1 MGKNVVRK
9 GWRMPRNYLHKLTA
23 TKVAG
28 RMNVGYHAD
37 GGCLYFRVAPGGSRG
52 WVFRFALNGRTR
64 DMGLG
69 AYPTITLAMA
79 REKALEMRRLVAD
92 GIDPIER
99 RRAILADGKAENAS
113 TLTFDAAALKYIAA
127 HEAGWRSARH
137 RAQWRNTLRD
147 HVSPIIGS
155 LPVRSID
162 TALVLKA
169 LEPIWQT
176 KTETAAR
183 VRARIEVVLDWAKVR
198 GYRTGENPA
207 RWRGHLDHLLPAKS
221 KIKRV
226 EHHSALPYA
235 EIGAFLQGLRGQ
247 NGPGP
252 LALEF
257 LLLTAT
263 RVSEVIGAT
272 WGEVDLKTRTWT
284 IPSERM
290 KSGKE
295 HRVPLSISALVAL
308 TKAQAFRSDGLIF
321 PGIKAGR
328 PLSQVH
334 LLAITQR
341 IAQGRVTL
349 HGFRSTFR
357 DWAAER
363 TSYPSEV
370 AEMALAH
377 AVGSQVERAYQRTDL
392 FDKRRRL
399 MDEWAAYCATPEPAG
414 SKVVPIRKPSK

>member
-1 MGKNVVRK
+1 
-9 GWRMPRNYLHKLTA
+9 MPRNYLHKLTA

-79 REKALEMRRLVAD
+79 REKALEMRRVVAD
-92 GIDPIER
+92 GVDPIER
-99 RRAILADGKAENAS
+99 RRAILADGKAESAS

-127 HEAGWRSARH
+127 HEASWRSARH

-147 HVSPIIGS
+147 HVSPLIGS

-162 TALVLKA
+162 TALMLKV

-183 VRARIEVVLDWAKVR
+183 VRTRIEVVLDWARVR

-235 EIGAFLQGLRGQ
+235 EIGAFLQELRGL
-247 NGPGP
+247 NGPG
-252 LALEF
+252 AAAVEF
-257 LLLTAT
+257 LILTAA
-263 RVSEVIGAT
+263 RV
-272 WGEVDLKTRTWT
+272 GEVLEAIWDEIDGAIWK
-284 IPSERM
+284 IPGDRM
-290 KSGKE
+290 KGGKE
-295 HRVPLSISALVAL
+295 HRVPLSAAALNVLSAAE
-308 TKAQAFRSDGLIF
+308 AFRQGDLIF
-321 PGIKAGR
+321 PGIKDGR

-341 IAQGRVTL
+341 IAQRRVTL

-377 AVGSQVERAYQRTDL
+377 TVGSQVERAYQRTDL

-399 MDEWAAYCATPEPAG
+399 MDDWAAYCAQPDTSG

>member
-1 MGKNVVRK
+1 MS
-9 GWRMPRNYLHKLTA
+9 RNLHKLTA
-23 TKVAG
+23 TRVAG
-28 RMNVGYHAD
+28 RLNTGYHAD

-69 AYPTITLAMA
+69 AYPTLTLAMA

-99 RRAILADGKAENAS
+99 RRAILADVKAENAS

-127 HEAGWRSARH
+127 HEASWRSEKH
-137 RAQWRNTLRD
+137 RSQWRNTLRD

-162 TALVLKA
+162 TALVLKV

-176 KTETAAR
+176 KTETAGR

-226 EHHSALPYA
+226 AHHSALPYA
-235 EIGAFLQGLRGQ
+235 EIGAFLHELHKQK
-247 NGPGP
+247 GPG
-252 LALEF
+252 AAAVEF
-257 LLLTAT
+257 MILTAA
-263 RVSEVIGAT
+263 RVGEVLNAT
-272 WGEVDLKTRTWT
+272 WHEIDGAVWKV
-284 IPSERM
+284 PGHKM
-290 KSGKE
+290 KGGKE
-295 HRVPLSISALVAL
+295 HRVPLSGAALKVLRA
-308 TKAQAFRSDGLIF
+308 AESFRRPDLIF
-321 PGIKAGR
+321 PGFRDGR
-328 PLSQVH
+328 PLGQAY
-334 LLAITQR
+334 LLDITQR
-341 IAQGRVTL
+341 IAQRRVTL

-357 DWAAER
+357 GWAAER

-377 AVGSQVERAYQRTDL
+377 TVGSQVERAYQRTDL
-392 FDKRRRL
+392 FEKRRRL
-399 MDEWAAYCATPEPAG
+399 MDDWAAFCAQPAANG
-414 SKVVPIRKPSK
+414 NKVVPIRKPSK

>member
-1 MGKNVVRK
+1 MVDASIS
-9 GWRMPRNYLHKLTA
+9 GWRRVA
-23 TKVAG
+23 AVAG
-28 RMNVGYHAD
+28 SSGSHSAA
-37 GGCLYFRVAPGGSRG
+37 APAT
-52 WVFRFALNGRTR
+52 W
-64 DMGLG
+64 GLG

-79 REKALEMRRLVAD
+79 REKALEMRRVVAD
-92 GIDPIER
+92 GLDPIDR

-127 HEAGWRSARH
+127 HEASWRSARH

-162 TALVLKA
+162 TALVLKV

-183 VRARIEVVLDWAKVR
+183 VRARIEVVLDWARVR
-198 GYRTGENPA
+198 GYRSGENPA

-235 EIGAFLQGLRGQ
+235 EIGAFFQELRGQ
-247 NGPGP
+247 NGPG
-252 LALEF
+252 AAAVEF
-257 LLLTAT
+257 LILAAA
-263 RVSEVIGAT
+263 RVGEVLDAT
-272 WGEVDLKTRTWT
+272 WDEIDGAVWK
-284 IPSERM
+284 IPGHKM
-290 KSGKE
+290 KGGKE
-295 HRVPLSISALVAL
+295 HRVPLSDAALNVLSAAE
-308 TKAQAFRSDGLIF
+308 AFRQGDLIF
-321 PGIKAGR
+321 PGIKDGR

-334 LLAITQR
+334 LLQITQR
-341 IAQGRVTL
+341 IAQRRVTL

-377 AVGSQVERAYQRTDL
+377 TVGSAVERAYQRTDL

-399 MDEWAAYCATPEPAG
+399 MEDWGAYCAQPDTSG